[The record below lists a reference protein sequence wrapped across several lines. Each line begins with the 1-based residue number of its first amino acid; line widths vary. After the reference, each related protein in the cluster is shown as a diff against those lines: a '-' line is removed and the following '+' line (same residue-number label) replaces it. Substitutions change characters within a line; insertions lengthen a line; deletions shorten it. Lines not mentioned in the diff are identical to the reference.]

1 MIISMLVIRNFAFP
15 FLRERKCWV
24 FLEETLIFWLS
35 IFFYRKWTSLW
46 AHMSVG
52 WLVGLLAGWLFV
64 LSYFRAGNYTFMLQ
78 SEHLLLVSI
87 FFYFA
92 LSYVNLIDVI
102 IIYWNSRD
110 MQYTGEAIPEKI
122 TIRNNVS
129 SRIFV
134 SRLNKS
140 SEHSTCWIIW
150 AKEQRHH

>member
-87 FFYFA
+87 FFFYFA
-92 LSYVNLIDVI
+92 LTYANLFYCLCTFIEI
-102 IIYWNSRD
+102 LEICSTRGR
-110 MQYTGEAIPEKI
+110 QYQKKLQSGIMSLVEFSFRALIKAQNIQHVE
-122 TIRNNVS
+122 
-129 SRIFV
+129 
-134 SRLNKS
+134 
-140 SEHSTCWIIW
+140 
-150 AKEQRHH
+150 